1 MIWGNLYSNKSS
13 TDKGTL
19 FQIKNLVNHT
29 SVPNDP
35 KNNVQSTED
44 FLQLVLVAYII
55 VAAEKEYCAGMKV
68 EELADVI
75 TRKYVQL
82 TPLSSEPKGTC
93 L

>member
-1 MIWGNLYSNKSS
+1 MIWGKLYSNKSS

-19 FQIKNLVNHT
+19 FQIKNLVNRT

-55 VAAEKEYCAGMKV
+55 VVAEKEYCAGMKV

-82 TPLSSEPKGTC
+82 TPLSSAPKGTC

>member
-1 MIWGNLYSNKSS
+1 MYSNKSS

-19 FQIKNLVNHT
+19 FQIINLVNRT

-35 KNNVQSTED
+35 KDNVQSTED
-44 FLQLVLVAYII
+44 FLPLVLVAYII
-55 VAAEKEYCAGMKV
+55 VAAEQEYCAG
-68 EELADVI
+68 DVI

-82 TPLSSEPKGTC
+82 TPLSSAPKGTC